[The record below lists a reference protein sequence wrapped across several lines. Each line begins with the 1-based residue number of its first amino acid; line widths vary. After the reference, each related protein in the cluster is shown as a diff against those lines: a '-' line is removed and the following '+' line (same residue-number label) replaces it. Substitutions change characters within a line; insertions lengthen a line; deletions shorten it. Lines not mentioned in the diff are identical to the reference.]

1 MQVTQNMETEHNWKE
16 RTEVTLEY
24 SEKWKNTN
32 KINDTEDCHK
42 VSRTTIT
49 SSGSKRKKLS
59 QVLKISLI
67 RSKRLTSRQSHG
79 CAHKQLHNE

>member
-1 MQVTQNMETEHNWKE
+1 METEHNWKE

-49 SSGSKRKKLS
+49 SSGSKRKKKVKSSSENLLDT
-59 QVLKISLI
+59 V
-67 RSKRLTSRQSHG
+67 
-79 CAHKQLHNE
+79 